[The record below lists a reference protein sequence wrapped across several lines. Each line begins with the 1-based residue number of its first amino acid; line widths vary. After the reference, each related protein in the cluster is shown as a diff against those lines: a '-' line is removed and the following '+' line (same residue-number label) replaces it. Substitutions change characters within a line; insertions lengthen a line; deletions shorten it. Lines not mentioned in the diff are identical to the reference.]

1 MKKKK
6 HRLSLDSFL
15 TPIFVLVIIYA
26 IFRLLQYGI
35 FPDPQTGQVYLLI
48 IDRNGKACIGVNGLE
63 LDLEKGKY
71 PEDLVVGDVI
81 RFKAPDSGSRAV
93 EIMEIVKKGEFK
105 DPEIKRLETP
115 GGDWQIDGC
124 WFRTSLAPFGADLE
138 MDVFA
143 VEVDGPEPYLV
154 TNVYQGQELPLRRRG
169 FYSK

>member
-6 HRLSLDSFL
+6 HKLSLDSFL
-15 TPIFVLVIIYA
+15 TPIFALVIIYA

-81 RFKAPDSGSRAV
+81 RFKAPTSGSRAV
-93 EIMEIVKKGEFK
+93 EIMEIVRKGEFK
-105 DPEIKRLETP
+105 DPEIKRLGTSS
-115 GGDWQIDGC
+115 GDWRIGSRY
-124 WFRTSLAPFGADLE
+124 FNTTLAPFGADLE

-143 VEVDGPEPYLV
+143 MEVDGPRPYLV

>member
-1 MKKKK
+1 MKKEIDKLELV
-6 HRLSLDSFL
+6 RFIM
-15 TPIFVLVIIYA
+15 PFVALVVIVTSVWTIKEG
-26 IFRLLQYGI
+26 F
-35 FPDPQTGQVYLLI
+35 FPSPQTGEVYLLI

-81 RFKAPDSGSRAV
+81 RFKAPTSGSRAV
-93 EIMEIVKKGEFK
+93 EIMEILRKGEFK
-105 DPEIKRLETP
+105 DPEIKRLGTSS
-115 GGDWQIDGC
+115 GDWRIGSRY
-124 WFRTSLAPFGADLE
+124 FNTSLAPFGADLE

-143 VEVDGPEPYLV
+143 MEVDGPRPYFV

>member
-6 HRLSLDSFL
+6 HKLSLDSFL
-15 TPIFVLVIIYA
+15 TPIFALVIIYA
-26 IFRLLQYGI
+26 IFWLLREGF
-35 FPDPQTGQVYLLI
+35 FPSPQTGEVYLLI

-81 RFKAPDSGSRAV
+81 RFKAPTSGSRAV
-93 EIMEIVKKGEFK
+93 EIMEIVRKGEFK
-105 DPEIKRLETP
+105 DPEIKRLETLDN
-115 GGDWQIDGC
+115 DWQIGRRY
-124 WFRTSLAPFGADLE
+124 FRTSLAPFGADLE

-143 VEVDGPEPYLV
+143 MEVDGPRPYLV

>member
-15 TPIFVLVIIYA
+15 TPIFALVIIYA

-35 FPDPQTGQVYLLI
+35 FPSPQTGQVYLLI

-63 LDLEKGKY
+63 LDLEKEKY

-81 RFKAPDSGSRAV
+81 RFKAPTSGSRAV
-93 EIMEIVKKGEFK
+93 EIMEIVRKGEFK
-105 DPEIKRLETP
+105 DPEIKRLGTSS
-115 GGDWQIDGC
+115 GDWRIGSRY
-124 WFRTSLAPFGADLE
+124 FNTTLAPFGADLE

-143 VEVDGPEPYLV
+143 MEVDGPRPYLV